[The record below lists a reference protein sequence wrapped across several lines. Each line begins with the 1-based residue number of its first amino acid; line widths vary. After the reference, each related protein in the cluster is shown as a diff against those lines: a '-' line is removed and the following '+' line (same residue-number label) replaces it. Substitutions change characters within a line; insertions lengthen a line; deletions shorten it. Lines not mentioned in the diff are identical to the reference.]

1 MVKPKYTGFM
11 AGWAVFL
18 GFYQIFLAGQ
28 HGGLFLGKSNLVA
41 LDLPTTALT
50 ILYTVTGLLALSVAY
65 GIWTMRWWAL
75 PFGFLLQGM
84 VIAVAVEGIIRWAV
98 LGQPSPIAWDAL
110 DLAFA
115 AFNLSWALSRDVR
128 SAFGAV
134 PIKTKSNDQFSNLQN
149 NQNKSVEEL
158 K

>member
-1 MVKPKYTGFM
+1 M

-28 HGGLFLGKSNLVA
+28 HGGLFLGKFNLA
-41 LDLPTTALT
+41 AQDIPTSALT
-50 ILYTVTGLLALSVAY
+50 ILYIATGLLALSVAY
-65 GIWTMRWWAL
+65 GIWTVRWWAL

-84 VIAVAVEGIIRWAV
+84 VIAVAVEGIIRWAA
-98 LGQPSPIAWDAL
+98 LGQSSPIAWDAL

-128 SAFGAV
+128 AAFGAA
-134 PIKTKSNDQFSNLQN
+134 PIKTKSTPELSKSAKN
-149 NQNKSVEEL
+149 NQNIKAWRN
-158 K
+158 